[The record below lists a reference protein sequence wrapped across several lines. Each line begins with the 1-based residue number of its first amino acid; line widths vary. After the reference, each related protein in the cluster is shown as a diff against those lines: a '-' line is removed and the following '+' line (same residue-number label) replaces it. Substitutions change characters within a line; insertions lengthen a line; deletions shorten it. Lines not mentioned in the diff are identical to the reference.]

1 MVVVADG
8 TAFFWLDGK
17 SKISFFFLVLQISF
31 SGTAA
36 RASEAL
42 RHICTSLRSFS
53 CHSSCE
59 CQWGPFVHVLV
70 PLFLTTGIL
79 LIHCL
84 NFRM

>member
-36 RASEAL
+36 RASAAL
-42 RHICTSLRSFS
+42 RHICVTFGHFHVTHLVNVSGVRLYMSLY
-53 CHSSCE
+53 
-59 CQWGPFVHVLV
+59 
-70 PLFLTTGIL
+70 
-79 LIHCL
+79 HC
-84 NFRM
+84 F